1 MKFFKTYLEE
11 RLQICLNGPSTKG
24 VMMKDSTGKRFRE
37 AVKTEQPLQVLGTIN
52 AYVAMMA
59 KEVGF
64 RAIYLSGAGVANA
77 SYGLPDLG
85 MTTLDNVLEDARRI
99 IEATDMPLLVDIDT
113 GWGDHL
119 MIERT
124 VKRMCRAGVAAVHL
138 EDQVSAKRCGHRS
151 GKELVSCE
159 EMCERI
165 KAAVGGKL
173 DDDFVLMA
181 RTDALANEG
190 VDGALKR
197 CQAYKEA
204 GADMLFVEAVADP
217 LHYLEIKK
225 QVGLPILANMTEF
238 GKSPLLDLNEL
249 QNAGVDMV
257 LYPLSLMRAMNQAA
271 LEVMQGIR
279 EKGSQVS
286 FLDVMQTREEL
297 YGFLKYHQW
306 EERQRS

>member
-1 MKFFKTYLEE
+1 M
-11 RLQICLNGPSTKG
+11 RQSA
-24 VMMKDSTGKRFRE
+24 GKQFRE
-37 AVKTEQPLQVLGTIN
+37 AVNCEKPLQVLGTIN

-99 IEATDMPLLVDIDT
+99 IEATDMPILVDVDT

-119 MIERT
+119 MVERT
-124 VKRMCRAGVAAVHL
+124 IQRMCRVGVAAVHL
-138 EDQVSAKRCGHRS
+138 EDQVSSKRCGHRS

-165 KAAVGGKL
+165 CAAVGGKL

-181 RTDALANEG
+181 RTDALANESIEE
-190 VDGALKR
+190 VIRR
-197 CQAYKEA
+197 CVAYKEA
-204 GADMLFVEAVADP
+204 GADMLFVEAVTDP
-217 LHYLEIKK
+217 LQYRQIKDE
-225 QVGLPILANMTEF
+225 VGVPILANMTEF
-238 GKSPLLDLNEL
+238 GKSPLLGVDQLRD
-249 QNAGVDMV
+249 AGVDMV

-279 EKGSQVS
+279 NEGTQTN

-297 YGFLKYHQW
+297 YHFLRYHQW

>member
-1 MKFFKTYLEE
+1 MSKSLGRK
-11 RLQICLNGPSTKG
+11 
-24 VMMKDSTGKRFRE
+24 FRE
-37 AVKTEQPLQVLGTIN
+37 ALNEEKPLQVLGTIN

-119 MIERT
+119 MVERT
-124 VKRMCRAGVAAVHL
+124 VMRMCRVGVAAVHI
-138 EDQVSAKRCGHRS
+138 EDQVSAKRCGHRC
-151 GKELVSCE
+151 GKELVSCA
-159 EMCERI
+159 EMFERI
-165 KAAVGGKL
+165 RAAIKGKI
-173 DDDFVLMA
+173 DDDFIVMA
-181 RTDALANEG
+181 RTDAIANEG
-190 VDGALKR
+190 IEGALER
-197 CQAYKEA
+197 CLAYKEA
-204 GADMLFVEAVADP
+204 GADMLFVEAATDP
-217 LHYLEIKK
+217 SHYQMIKDK
-225 QVGLPILANMTEF
+225 VGLPILANMTEF
-238 GKSPLLDLNEL
+238 GKSPLLPLEQLNDV
-249 QNAGVDMV
+249 GVDMV
-257 LYPLSLMRAMNQAA
+257 LYPLSLMRAMNLAA

-279 EKGSQVS
+279 SEGTQTN

-297 YGFLKYHQW
+297 YHFLSYKQW

>member
-1 MKFFKTYLEE
+1 MS
-11 RLQICLNGPSTKG
+11 Q
-24 VMMKDSTGKRFRE
+24 STGKQFRE
-37 AVKTEQPLQVLGTIN
+37 AVKNEVPLQVLGTIN

-99 IEATDMPLLVDIDT
+99 IESTDLPLLVDIDT

-124 VKRMCRAGVAAVHL
+124 IKRMCRAGVAAVHL

-165 KAAVGGKL
+165 RAAVGGKL
-173 DDDFVLMA
+173 DDEFVLMA
-181 RTDALANEG
+181 RTDALTNEG
-190 VDGALKR
+190 MEGALDR
-197 CQAYKEA
+197 CSKYKEA
-204 GADMLFVEAVADP
+204 GADMLFVEAVTDP
-217 LHYLEIKK
+217 EQYRLIKDE
-225 QVGLPILANMTEF
+225 VNLPILANMTEF
-238 GKSPLLDLNEL
+238 GKSPLLTLEEL
-249 QNAGVDMV
+249 RDVGVDMV

-271 LEVMQGIR
+271 FEVMQGIR
-279 EKGSQVS
+279 KEGSQVS
-286 FLDVMQTREEL
+286 FIDVMQTREEL
-297 YGFLKYHQW
+297 YQFLKYHQW
-306 EERQRS
+306 EERQRG